1 MGKEA
6 HVLQVMMMDSQ
17 KHSLREK
24 LVDWVMGSSLVTQ
37 CLKFGGRPQIDI
49 GNYNVLAIVNR
60 EEPDKL

>member
-1 MGKEA
+1 
-6 HVLQVMMMDSQ
+6 MMDSQ

-24 LVDWVMGSSLVTQ
+24 LVDWVMGSSLVIQ
-37 CLKFGGRPQIDI
+37 CLKFGGCPQIDI